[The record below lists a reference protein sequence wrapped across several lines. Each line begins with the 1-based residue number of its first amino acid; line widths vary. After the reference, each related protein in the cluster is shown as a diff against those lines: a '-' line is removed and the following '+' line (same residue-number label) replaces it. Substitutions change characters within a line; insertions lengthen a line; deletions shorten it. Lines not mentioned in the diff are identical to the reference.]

1 MKRGAWKG
9 IWGDEGIPLE
19 LEAISFN
26 TFKKRKT
33 FWTFQWHMIQL
44 GTCKRWVGTLLRSHS
59 FEMSV
64 LFILKNL
71 GQNRDI
77 FLLAKNFSK
86 MSNFWKYIFRDMPQF
101 WNLILSKSSFSM
113 ELEFHE
119 LECLENFQVE
129 LEFVPWTWVPWTW
142 VPQFLFFIF
151 F

>member
-1 MKRGAWKG
+1 MKEYLLNLK
-9 IWGDEGIPLE
+9 PLV
-19 LEAISFN
+19 LTLSR
-26 TFKKRKT
+26 KRKPFEHFNDT
-33 FWTFQWHMIQL
+33 WFNWEPVRGEW
-44 GTCKRWVGTLLRSHS
+44 GTLLRSHS